1 MMAQPKDRSNKAKK
15 RRLLRRVRR
24 QRLEFITI
32 LPSLITLI
40 NGICGFAAISF
51 ASRGFSAGLDA
62 SAQFSFHKIEL
73 PYFAMAGYMIFFAM
87 IADMLD
93 GRVARMS
100 QTTSSFGGQLDSMC
114 DMISFGVAPAFLMLK
129 VLEHKLTELVAPT
142 TLVVSGFLSRF
153 IWLTAAVYLVCAAIR
168 LARFNVENEE
178 DESSH
183 MSFMGLPTPAAAGVL
198 ASLVVFY
205 EELSATV
212 GQQTR
217 LFHIGEGVI
226 MYSLPFVAVGV
237 AVLMVSRIR
246 YPHMVNQYLKGR
258 KPFAH
263 LMWLGATIGLILL
276 CGLPNALMITFCGFA
291 LIGFSKWFYY
301 RIIVS
306 RTAKAREIEPP
317 VLSLANSSDQQD
329 S

>member
-1 MMAQPKDRSNKAKK
+1 MAQPKDQSNKARK
-15 RRLLRRVRR
+15 RRLLKRVRR

-40 NGICGFAAISF
+40 NGICGFAAIGF
-51 ASRGFSAGLDA
+51 ASKGPST
-62 SAQFSFHKIEL
+62 
-73 PYFAMAGYMIFFAM
+73 FAMAGYMIFFAM

-129 VLEHKLTELVAPT
+129 VLEHKLTALIAPT
-142 TLVVSGFLSRF
+142 TLVVSGFLTRF
-153 IWLTAAVYLVCAAIR
+153 IWLTAAVYVACAAIR

-178 DESSH
+178 DETSH

-198 ASLVVFY
+198 ASMVVFY
-205 EELSATV
+205 EEMLVAV
-212 GQQTR
+212 GPKTWMFQ
-217 LFHIGEGVI
+217 IGEGMI
-226 MYSLPFVAVGV
+226 MYSLPFIAVGV
-237 AVLMVSRIR
+237 AVLMISRIR
-246 YPHMVNQYLKGR
+246 YPHIVNQHLKGR

-263 LMWLGATIGLILL
+263 LVWLGGTIGLIYL
-276 CGLPNALMITFCGFA
+276 CGLPSALLIVFCGFA
-291 LIGFSKWFYY
+291 LIGFGKWFYY

-329 S
+329 A